1 MGTFMSYKPK
11 TRWTFRQL
19 EFLRQHWDELSD
31 EEIAEA
37 LGRTRKSVRRK
48 RFRLNLIK
56 GNGRGIVIAREE
68 QVKKR
73 QTTENQDTLSS
84 PPIG

>member
-1 MGTFMSYKPK
+1 MSYRAKP
-11 TRWTFRQL
+11 RWTFRQL
-19 EFLRQHWDELSD
+19 EFLRENWDKLSD

-48 RFRLNLIK
+48 RFRLDLIK
-56 GNGRGIVIAREE
+56 GNGRGIVIAKEE
-68 QVKKR
+68 QIKQR
-73 QTTENQDTLSS
+73 QSQPTENQDTFNS